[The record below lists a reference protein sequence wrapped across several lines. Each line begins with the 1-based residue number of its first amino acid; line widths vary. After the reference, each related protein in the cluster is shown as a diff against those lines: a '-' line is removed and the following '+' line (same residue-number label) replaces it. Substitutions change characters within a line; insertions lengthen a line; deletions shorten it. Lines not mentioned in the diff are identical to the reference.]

1 MRTTK
6 KFYLDR
12 LKDVYNYF
20 KSNPGAHRN
29 ELTKTLNQYPIG
41 TLSSDISLMTK
52 TGYLKQV
59 ASGCY
64 SVPAM
69 SFCTPEQIA
78 LDIKRAHRQKKP
90 VENLT
95 IFDKSTNDNLAIE
108 QAIAL
113 VKKNGYRVYKSVTKL
128 EEV

>member
-29 ELTKTLNQYPIG
+29 ELTKTLSQYPIG

-78 LDIKRAHRQKKP
+78 LDIKRAHRQKKT

>member
-12 LKDVYNYF
+12 LKAVYDYF
-20 KSNPGAHRN
+20 KANPGAHRN
-29 ELTKTLNQYPIG
+29 SLVQALTQYPMG
-41 TLSSDISLMTK
+41 TLSSDLSLMTK

-59 ASGCY
+59 SSGCY
-64 SVPAM
+64 SVPAL
-69 SFCTPEQIA
+69 SHCNPEEIA
-78 LDIKRAHRQKKP
+78 VAIKRVHRQKQP
-90 VENLT
+90 VDNLT
-95 IFDKSTNDNLAIE
+95 IFDKSTIDNLAVE